1 MKEGI
6 LVTFYD
12 GKSQTYSTE
21 ILADQ
26 TSIAHDPAVVE
37 IVDLA
42 TMTVLFAA

>member
-1 MKEGI
+1 MNDGI

-12 GKSQTYSTE
+12 GTTQTYRSE